1 MTTAADLNRTKMT
14 ATQAVMRNATLSESD
29 KRQHIQT
36 IQKLARDAG
45 LDDAIKI
52 ARMEE
57 VAGAAA
63 SGGAGGISKAG
74 GGGGDNHET
83 DASSDTGSTGSSSD
97 DDASSISSAD
107 VGKAKM
113 KATQDIMRNTTLNQ
127 AEKPGLIRRVQAVA
141 ADDSLS
147 NSVKVRRMQNLAE
160 GKDEEE
166 GDNTNTSDEG
176 SDADGSD
183 VSDAD
188 VAKAKMKATQDIMR
202 NTALN
207 QAEKPQLI
215 RKVQAVASDSAL
227 SNGAKVQQM
236 EQLAEGKDDAASA
249 SSPSS
254 SQPSSP
260 PKDVSDADVNKAK
273 MEATQKIMRDTAL
286 NQAEKPKMIR
296 EVQAICSDGSLD
308 NGTKVD
314 RVQDILDKAGGA
326 ASSPPSSSAADDS
339 DVAKKSAAPDV
350 GEEKEAED
358 DDDDDEPVE
367 DVDLTAFKSEVIQG
381 LIKNRSIPGE
391 EKQAKIR
398 AAHAVVLNRT
408 YDDFEKIR
416 RLRKIQKGKDVVEP
430 IGESVFAPLPEAGA
444 MAAAPEEAPAPTA
457 GHGTA
462 DERLRAKM
470 SGGAGGGAQAGVST
484 NSTANDRLRAKM
496 QGGAAA
502 GGGAGGAAPGVSVG
516 STANDRLRGK
526 FSILCF
532 HISPSAFPPLNRIL
546 P

>member
-45 LDDAIKI
+45 LDDATKI

-63 SGGAGGISKAG
+63 SGGAGGISKDG

-97 DDASSISSAD
+97 ADASSTSSAD

-113 KATQDIMRNTTLNQ
+113 KATQDIMRNTSLNQ
-127 AEKPGLIRRVQAVA
+127 AEKPGLIRKVQAVA

-147 NSVKVRRMQNLAE
+147 NCLKVRRMQNLAE

-166 GDNTNTSDEG
+166 GGNTNTSDGE
-176 SDADGSD
+176 SDADGSG

-202 NTALN
+202 NTTLN

-236 EQLAEGKDDAASA
+236 QQLAEGKDDGSAA
-249 SSPSS
+249 SPSS
-254 SQPSSP
+254 SQPPSP

-296 EVQAICSDGSLD
+296 EVQAICSDGSLA

-314 RVQDILDKAGGA
+314 RIQGILTKAGGA
-326 ASSPPSSSAADDS
+326 ASSASASPAAGDDA

-350 GEEKEAED
+350 GEEKVAEAD

-367 DVDLTAFKSEVIQG
+367 NVDLTAFKSEVIQG
-381 LIKNRSIPGE
+381 LIKNKSIPGE

-470 SGGAGGGAQAGVST
+470 SGGAGGGGPQAGVST

-496 QGGAAA
+496 QGGAST

-526 FSILCF
+526 FSTLCF
-532 HISPSAFPPLNRIL
+532 HLLPSSFPP
-546 P
+546 

>member
-1 MTTAADLNRTKMT
+1 MATAADLNRTKMT

-45 LDDAIKI
+45 LDDATKI

-63 SGGAGGISKAG
+63 SGGAGGISKDG

-97 DDASSISSAD
+97 ADASSISSAD

-127 AEKPGLIRRVQAVA
+127 AEKP
-141 ADDSLS
+141 
-147 NSVKVRRMQNLAE
+147 
-160 GKDEEE
+160 
-166 GDNTNTSDEG
+166 
-176 SDADGSD
+176 
-183 VSDAD
+183 
-188 VAKAKMKATQDIMR
+188 
-202 NTALN
+202 
-207 QAEKPQLI
+207 QLI
-215 RKVQAVASDSAL
+215 RKVQAVASDDAL
-227 SNGAKVQQM
+227 SNGAKVRQM
-236 EQLAEGKDDAASA
+236 QQLAEGKDGANDASS

-254 SQPSSP
+254 SST
-260 PKDVSDADVNKAK
+260 KDVSDADVNKAK

-296 EVQAICSDGSLD
+296 EVQAICSDGSLA

-314 RVQDILDKAGGA
+314 RIQGILTKAGGA
-326 ASSPPSSSAADDS
+326 ASSASASPAAGDDA

-350 GEEKEAED
+350 GEEKAAEDD

-367 DVDLTAFKSEVIQG
+367 NIDLTAFKSEVIQG
-381 LIKNRSIPGE
+381 LIKNKSIPGE

-470 SGGAGGGAQAGVST
+470 SGGAGGGGPQAGVST

-496 QGGAAA
+496 QGGAST

-526 FSILCF
+526 FSTLCF
-532 HISPSAFPPLNRIL
+532 HLSPSSFPP
-546 P
+546 

>member
-1 MTTAADLNRTKMT
+1 MTSTAADLNRTKMT

-45 LDDAIKI
+45 LDDATKI
-52 ARMEE
+52 ARMED
-57 VAGAAA
+57 VAASAA
-63 SGGAGGISKAG
+63 SGGG
-74 GGGGDNHET
+74 GGLNKGGSGGDNHET
-83 DASSDTGSTGSSSD
+83 DASSDTGSTGSSSAAD
-97 DDASSISSAD
+97 SSSSVSSAD

-127 AEKPGLIRRVQAVA
+127 AEKPGLIRKVQAVA

-160 GKDEEE
+160 GKEDDE
-166 GDNTNTSDEG
+166 GDDNTNTSDEG
-176 SDADGSD
+176 SDADGGD

-202 NTALN
+202 NTTLN

-227 SNGAKVQQM
+227 SNGAKVKQM
-236 EQLAEGKDDAASA
+236 QQLAEGKGDASA

-296 EVQAICSDGSLD
+296 EVQAICSDASLD

-314 RVQDILDKAGGA
+314 RIQDILNKVEGA
-326 ASSPPSSSAADDS
+326 PSSAAKDDA

-350 GEEKEAED
+350 GEEEEAEDD

-381 LIKNRSIPGE
+381 LIKNKSIPGE
-391 EKQAKIR
+391 EKQTKIR

-470 SGGAGGGAQAGVST
+470 SGGAGGGGAQAGVTT

-502 GGGAGGAAPGVSVG
+502 GGGAGGGAPGVSVG
-516 STANDRLRGK
+516 PTANDRLRGK

-532 HISPSAFPPLNRIL
+532 HLSPSAFPPLNRIL

>member
-1 MTTAADLNRTKMT
+1 
-14 ATQAVMRNATLSESD
+14 MRD
-29 KRQHIQT
+29 
-36 IQKLARDAG
+36 
-45 LDDAIKI
+45 
-52 ARMEE
+52 
-57 VAGAAA
+57 
-63 SGGAGGISKAG
+63 
-74 GGGGDNHET
+74 
-83 DASSDTGSTGSSSD
+83 
-97 DDASSISSAD
+97 
-107 VGKAKM
+107 
-113 KATQDIMRNTTLNQ
+113 TTLNQ
-127 AEKPGLIRRVQAVA
+127 AEKPR
-141 ADDSLS
+141 
-147 NSVKVRRMQNLAE
+147 
-160 GKDEEE
+160 
-166 GDNTNTSDEG
+166 
-176 SDADGSD
+176 
-183 VSDAD
+183 
-188 VAKAKMKATQDIMR
+188 
-202 NTALN
+202 
-207 QAEKPQLI
+207 
-215 RKVQAVASDSAL
+215 
-227 SNGAKVQQM
+227 
-236 EQLAEGKDDAASA
+236 
-249 SSPSS
+249 
-254 SQPSSP
+254 
-260 PKDVSDADVNKAK
+260 
-273 MEATQKIMRDTAL
+273 
-286 NQAEKPKMIR
+286 MIR
-296 EVQAICSDGSLD
+296 EVQAICADGSLD
-308 NGTKVD
+308 NATKVD
-314 RVQDILDKAGGA
+314 KIQGILNDKGTGGA
-326 ASSPPSSSAADDS
+326 ASSSPSSSPATADED
-339 DVAKKSAAPDV
+339 AKKSAAPDV
-350 GEEKEAED
+350 GEEKVAEDSED

-381 LIKNRSIPGE
+381 LIKNKSIPGE